1 MAVQTISTTSDIP
14 KVLDPFYLG
23 RPGKGTVGQPGYEKP
38 YTGLIDRG
46 FEAIFPEGLTGAEAY
61 AQRFQPLIEQGS
73 CRCRHCRPNVT
84 VPTSVGHS
92 AWLV

>member
-46 FEAIFPEGLTGAEAY
+46 FEAISLRALLAQKRMPEK
-61 AQRFQPLIEQGS
+61 
-73 CRCRHCRPNVT
+73 
-84 VPTSVGHS
+84 VPAVN
-92 AWLV
+92 

>member
-46 FEAIFPEGLTGAEAY
+46 FLQFTPMTL
-61 AQRFQPLIEQGS
+61 
-73 CRCRHCRPNVT
+73 
-84 VPTSVGHS
+84 
-92 AWLV
+92 LVQKRMPDNLRL

>member
-46 FEAIFPEGLTGAEAY
+46 FLQFTPRALLV
-61 AQRFQPLIEQGS
+61 QKRM
-73 CRCRHCRPNVT
+73 PNN
-84 VPTSVGHS
+84 
-92 AWLV
+92 LRL

>member
-46 FEAIFPEGLTGAEAY
+46 FEAIYPRRALL
-61 AQRFQPLIEQGS
+61 AQKPMLKGS
-73 CRCRHCRPNVT
+73 SR
-84 VPTSVGHS
+84 
-92 AWLV
+92 

>member
-46 FEAIFPEGLTGAEAY
+46 FSAIFP
-61 AQRFQPLIEQGS
+61 
-73 CRCRHCRPNVT
+73 
-84 VPTSVGHS
+84 
-92 AWLV
+92 